1 MHTAHQAM
9 EKTMREFAVAK
20 VGKSFGTHGE
30 LTINL
35 YDTFPSDFTT
45 EEPLFVFIDKLAVPL
60 FFDSFERRGQRGA
73 VGAFA
78 DFDTPYRAAELIGKE
93 LYMGLAEELLG
104 IDAEDDAEVGDD
116 DELYL
121 EDMVG
126 YKTIFE
132 GTEGTVEGEIV
143 DFEDSEWNPLFIIEV
158 GGKEVMIPAAD
169 DFIVEFS
176 VEDKWVRL
184 NVPEG
189 LLDLN

>member
-1 MHTAHQAM
+1 MNG
-9 EKTMREFAVAK
+9 FAVAK

-35 YDTFPSDFTT
+35 YDTFPSDFTI
-45 EEPLFVFIDKLAVPL
+45 EEPLFVFIDNLAVPL

-78 DFDTPYRAAELIGKE
+78 DLDTPYRAAELIGKE
-93 LYMGLAEELLG
+93 LFMGLEEELLG
-104 IDAEDDAEVGDD
+104 ITPENDTEGDEED

-126 YKTIFE
+126 YTTTFE
-132 GTEGTVEGEIV
+132 GNELRGEIV
-143 DFEDSEWNPLFIIEV
+143 DFEDSEWNPLFIIAID
-158 GGKEVMIPAAD
+158 GKEVMIPAAD

-176 VEDKWVRL
+176 TERKSVHFSL
-184 NVPEG
+184 PEG

>member
-1 MHTAHQAM
+1 M
-9 EKTMREFAVAK
+9 KEFAVAK

-35 YDTFPSDFTT
+35 YDTFPSDFTI

-78 DFDTPYRAAELIGKE
+78 DLDTPYRAAELIGKE
-93 LYMGLAEELLG
+93 LYMGMAEELLG
-104 IDAEDDAEVGDD
+104 IEPYDDDDDED

-126 YKTIFE
+126 YKTTFE
-132 GTEGTVEGEIV
+132 GIESVEGEIV
-143 DFEDSEWNPLFIIEV
+143 DFEDSEWNPLFIINL

-176 VEDKWVRL
+176 IENKTVHFALPD
-184 NVPEG
+184 G

>member
-1 MHTAHQAM
+1 M

-104 IDAEDDAEVGDD
+104 IDAEYDAEVGDD

-132 GTEGTVEGEIV
+132 GTEGAVEGEIV
-143 DFEDSEWNPLFIIEV
+143 DFEDSEWNPLFIVEV
-158 GGKEVMIPAAD
+158 GGREVMIPAAD

-176 VEDKWVRL
+176 VENKWVRL